1 MVKDQSTEDKIL
13 EAAEQVFLKDGYD
26 GTRMQ
31 TIAETAGINKA
42 LLHYYFRSKDKLF
55 ELIFQWKINQFL
67 PQVAEFIHDPRLSF
81 PEKME
86 KFIEAYIQMLLR
98 NPYLPMFILNTI
110 QRNPG
115 MVQKVHY
122 QIGKD
127 LVDIMNQEITAGRVR
142 KLDPI
147 QFLLTVMGMCIFPFL
162 AKPMIQHLFAINEAD
177 FQRIQK
183 ERVHHATAYA
193 KLLLQPE

>member
-67 PQVAEFIHDPRLSF
+67 PQVAEFMHDPRLSF
-81 PEKME
+81 EEKMQ
-86 KFIEAYIQMLLR
+86 KFISTYINMLTR
-98 NPYLPMFILNTI
+98 NPYLPMFVLNTI
-110 QRNPG
+110 QRNPN
-115 MVQKVHY
+115 MVQRIHY

-127 LVDIMNQEITAGRVR
+127 LISIMEQEIHAGRIR
-142 KLDPI
+142 KLDPV
-147 QFLLTVMGMCIFPFL
+147 QFLLTIMGMCIFPFL
-162 AKPMIQHLFAINEAD
+162 AKPMIQHLFDLNEAA
-177 FQRIQK
+177 FQQVQK
-183 ERVHHATAYA
+183 ERIQHATTYA
-193 KLLLQPE
+193 KLLLRPE